1 MSRYFL
7 SIFMTVLL
15 VTTNLYTPIPN
26 VSSHGDHNKK
36 PICDELPA
44 DCGGCVWPEYR
55 HDNLNTGY
63 VPKECAPPCDDLFE
77 IWRKVLSPEEHIL
90 TPPVIECGLVY
101 IGTTAG
107 TFYALNAN
115 TGVTKWMKANLGA
128 IRTSACVYKGKVYVG
143 TDTGFVYCF
152 DAITGD
158 LVPSWPVQVFYQVST
173 AIKVLENKV
182 FVGTSIGQF
191 WCFNINGLRHWP
203 LPFGTGGEII
213 GAPAVGYGF
222 VWFGSMDGYLYCV
235 DITYGTSKLGWPVYV
250 GAGNGSVPSIGN
262 DTLYYKTN
270 VLNVLDMLNGTNAAN
285 SAIAPNIV
293 TNVALDNN
301 SPYVPNDSLVYAGN
315 DDNLVY
321 KTRNKSSI
329 RLWSRLIANL
339 DGINSTPSITEDRI
353 YFNSNGDLYVV
364 DAFYGGTLNVI
375 PIPMVHI
382 NEKLS
387 SIAIAYNKLYFT
399 SSSCTIYSYGCCKPK
414 ERYPKSII
422 LVPSPNVSVRRNCEL
437 QFKALVIA
445 NDGSVMPEL
454 DEYVEYYSDPSPS
467 GSIDLKTGLF
477 KAGSVVSPPFV
488 IVWARLKMSYL
499 TNLGTT
505 IDVNITSPTTTV
517 NITP

>member
-1 MSRYFL
+1 MKKLIS
-7 SIFMTVLL
+7 SIILVLVL
-15 VTTNLYTPIPN
+15 VFSNTYPPVQT
-26 VSSHGDHNKK
+26 VSSHGGNKR
-36 PICDELPA
+36 PICDEIPTE
-44 DCGGCVWPEYR
+44 CGGCTWPEYR
-55 HDNLNTGY
+55 HDNFNTGY
-63 VPKECAPPCDDLFE
+63 ISKECAPPCDDLFA
-77 IWRKVLSPEEHIL
+77 IWRVVLTPDEHIL

-101 IGTTAG
+101 VGTTAG

-115 TGVTKWMKANLGA
+115 TGATKWMKANLGA

-143 TDTGFVYCF
+143 TDIGFVYCF
-152 DAITGD
+152 DALTGD
-158 LVPSWPVQVFYQVST
+158 PVPSWPVQVFYPVST
-173 AIKVLENKV
+173 SIKVLDNKV

-191 WCFNINGLRHWP
+191 WCFNTNGLRHWS
-203 LPFGTGGEII
+203 LPFSTGGEII

-222 VWFGSMDGYLYCV
+222 VWFGSMSGYLYCV
-235 DITYGTSKLGWPVYV
+235 EIASGTIKLGWPIFV
-250 GAGNGSVPSIGN
+250 GVGDGSVPSIGN

-270 VLNVLDMLNGTNAAN
+270 ILNVLDMLNGNSVAS
-285 SAIAPNIV
+285 SAIKPNVV

-301 SPYVPNDSLVYAGN
+301 SPYVPNDSLVYGGN
-315 DDNLVY
+315 DNNRMF
-321 KTRNKSSI
+321 KTRNRSSI
-329 RLWSRLIANL
+329 SLWSRLIANL
-339 DGINSTPSITEDRI
+339 DGINSTPSITEDRL

-364 DAFYGGTLNVI
+364 DAFFGGILNAI

-399 SSSCTIYSYGCCKPK
+399 STSCTIYSYGCCKPK

-422 LVPSPNVSVRRNCEL
+422 LVPSPAVSVRKNCEL

-454 DEYVEYYSDPSPS
+454 DEYVEYYSNPSSS

-477 KAGSVVSPPFV
+477 KAGSIVSPPIV
-488 IVWARLKMSYL
+488 TVWARLKMPYL

-505 IDVNITSPTTTV
+505 INVDMTSPTTTV
-517 NITP
+517 DVVP